1 MHTKSIRVPE
11 EMLAGI
17 KLVEDHEHIE
27 EATAI
32 RKLIRTGLEAYVANL
47 YRAGEITLRDAS
59 LRLNLDMIATIDM
72 LMDYGVS
79 GNLDADDVLSAIE
92 NLKATTE

>member
-27 EATAI
+27 ESTAI
-32 RKLIRTGLEAYVANL
+32 RKLIRIGLEAYVANL
-47 YRAGEITLRDAS
+47 YRQGEITLREAS
-59 LRLNLDMIATIDM
+59 RRLNLDMVATLDM
-72 LMDYGVS
+72 LIDYGVS
-79 GNLDADDVLSAIE
+79 GNLDASDVLSAIE
-92 NLKATTE
+92 NHK

>member
-27 EATAI
+27 ESTAI

-47 YRAGEITLRDAS
+47 YRQGEITLREAS
-59 LRLNLDMIATIDM
+59 RQLNLDMVATLDM
-72 LMDYGVS
+72 LIDHGVS
-79 GNLDADDVLSAIE
+79 GNLDASDVLSAIE
-92 NLKATTE
+92 NHK